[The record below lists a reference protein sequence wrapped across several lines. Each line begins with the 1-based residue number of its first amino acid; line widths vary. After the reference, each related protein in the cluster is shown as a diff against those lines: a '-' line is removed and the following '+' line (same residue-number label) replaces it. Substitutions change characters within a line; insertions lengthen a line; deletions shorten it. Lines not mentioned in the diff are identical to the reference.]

1 VRSNA
6 VSAFEPSKCVRTYQL
21 FVVERRLHVR
31 PQITAV
37 AARADMEVRSNAG
50 ALRSNADNR

>member
-6 VSAFEPSKCVRTYQL
+6 VSAFDQL